1 MTRLNIIVKA
11 EGKME
16 KRVMLVDDEADVLSS
31 LKTVFERHKY
41 DVITVT
47 NGVECLKEIEK
58 GFKGIILID
67 LMMPEMDGW
76 ETIQEIVNRGLSK
89 NVAIAIITGKGTKD
103 FQKMSLL
110 GSYIFD
116 YLAKPLDITQLISS
130 VEKYNKYFWSRN
142 T

>member
-1 MTRLNIIVKA
+1 
-11 EGKME
+11 ME
-16 KRVMLVDDEADVLSS
+16 KKVMIVDDETDVLMS
-31 LKTVFERHKY
+31 LKTVFERNKY

-47 NGVECLKEIEK
+47 NGVECIKEIEK
-58 GFKGIILID
+58 GFKGIVLMD

-76 ETIQEIVNRGLSK
+76 ETIQEIVNLGLSK

-103 FQKMSLL
+103 FQKMSSL

-116 YLAKPLDITQLISS
+116 YMAKPLDITQLLSS

-142 T
+142 N

>member
-1 MTRLNIIVKA
+1 
-11 EGKME
+11 ME
-16 KRVMLVDDEADVLSS
+16 KRVMVVDDEPDILNS
-31 LKTVFERHKY
+31 LKTILERHDY
-41 DVITVT
+41 DVITVK
-47 NGVECLKEIEK
+47 NGIECLKEIEK
-58 GFKGIILID
+58 GFRGIILMD

-89 NVAIAIITGKGTKD
+89 NVAIAVITGKGTKD

-130 VEKYNKYFWSRN
+130 VEKYNKYFKSRD

>member
-1 MTRLNIIVKA
+1 VTWLNIIVKA

-16 KRVMLVDDEADVLSS
+16 KRVMIVDDEADVLSS
-31 LKTVFERHKY
+31 LKTVFECHKY
-41 DVITVT
+41 DVIIVT

-58 GFKGIILID
+58 GFKGIVLMD

-76 ETIQEIVNRGLSK
+76 QTIQEIVNRGLSK

-130 VEKYNKYFWSRN
+130 VEKYNKYFWS
-142 T
+142 

>member
-11 EGKME
+11 EDKME

-58 GFKGIILID
+58 GFKGIVLID
-67 LMMPEMDGW
+67 LMMPGMDGW

-89 NVAIAIITGKGTKD
+89 NVAIAVITGKGTKD
-103 FQKMSLL
+103 FQKMGLL

-130 VEKYNKYFWSRN
+130 VEKCNKCF
-142 T
+142 